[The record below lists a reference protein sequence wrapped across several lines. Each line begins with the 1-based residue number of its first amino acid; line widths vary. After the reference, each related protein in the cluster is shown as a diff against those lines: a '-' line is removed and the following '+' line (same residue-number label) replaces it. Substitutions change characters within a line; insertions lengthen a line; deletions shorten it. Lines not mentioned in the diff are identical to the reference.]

1 MRPIKSG
8 YIAFLPSRKS
18 GALALILTFAMLAAM
33 ACGGAA
39 ATPQVVEKIVEKEV
53 IKEVEKEVVKEK
65 IVVATAVP
73 GVAAPQIQ
81 RDPLAK
87 SGGVIKT
94 GAGSTPGTW
103 DVNQSP
109 SSSVLSPVGPRLEG
123 LMKVNPFDRGLTIVP
138 GLAHAWEVSDDGL
151 LITFHLRDNAKFHDG
166 TPVTPED
173 VVASWTRIHAPPE
186 GVLSYRKDWFSRIEE
201 VKRWTI

>member
-1 MRPIKSG
+1 MRPNKSEFT
-8 YIAFLPSRKS
+8 AFLPAKKS
-18 GALALILTFAMLAAM
+18 GALALIFAFAMFAAM

-53 IKEVEKEVVKEK
+53 IKEVEKEVVKEVVKEK
-65 IVVATAVP
+65 IVIATAVP
-73 GVAAPQIQ
+73 GIAAPEIR

-87 SGGVIKT
+87 TGGVLKT

-123 LMKVNPFDRGLTIVP
+123 VIKVNPFDRGLTIVP

-151 LITFHLRDNAKFHDG
+151 LITFHLRDNAKFHNG
-166 TPVTPED
+166 YI
-173 VVASWTRIHAPPE
+173 R
-186 GVLSYRKDWFSRIEE
+186 
-201 VKRWTI
+201 

>member
-1 MRPIKSG
+1 
-8 YIAFLPSRKS
+8 
-18 GALALILTFAMLAAM
+18 MLAAM

-87 SGGVIKT
+87 SGGMIKT

-151 LITFHLRDNAKFHDG
+151 LITCLLYTSPSPRDR
-166 TPVTPED
+166 
-173 VVASWTRIHAPPE
+173 TR
-186 GVLSYRKDWFSRIEE
+186 SRMPSSA
-201 VKRWTI
+201 